1 MKHFITLIM
10 LLYMVTAG
18 SLKAAT
24 ADYEKFAKDSSNFW
38 AIDMTLLEVEGKHYA
53 VWSGWDK
60 YYENS
65 EAPAQNLYIAPIYFS
80 DEKPYVSLGRRVLL
94 SEPELP
100 WELKHEEHISLLE
113 GPSALYHEGD
123 VFIIYSTRGSWTE
136 NYKMGQLKLKK
147 GGNPLLRDD
156 WEKYP
161 EPVFSGVY
169 KSDGLGYEVL
179 GTGHA
184 SYVTSPDG
192 KEYWVNYHAKTSD
205 GTGWGDRMVYLQKFT
220 FGRDGNPEFGIPAN
234 PNIPMQRPSGE
245 VRIEKRNGTR
255 KPSETFLNP
264 LFKGADPWIVMH
276 DGKYYT
282 CRSGAGGIW
291 ITESSFISCFD
302 GGKTLEQAKKKV
314 WSLPKDESRWNTVSL
329 WAPELHYVEG
339 KWYIFYAAGKN
350 ATGPFW
356 TQRAGVLVSS
366 DGPFGPYEE
375 CDDKPLFTGDA
386 EK

>member
-24 ADYEKFAKDSSNFW
+24 VDYEKFAKDSSNFW

-302 GGKTLEQAKKKV
+302 GGKTLEQAQKKV
-314 WSLPKDESRWNTVSL
+314 WSLPKE
-329 WAPELHYVEG
+329 
-339 KWYIFYAAGKN
+339 
-350 ATGPFW
+350 
-356 TQRAGVLVSS
+356 
-366 DGPFGPYEE
+366 DGILYRSGRLNCIMWKENGIYFTLQVRMRQVPFGHREQESWFPATARSVRTRSVTTSL
-375 CDDKPLFTGDA
+375 CLQGTLKS
-386 EK
+386 K